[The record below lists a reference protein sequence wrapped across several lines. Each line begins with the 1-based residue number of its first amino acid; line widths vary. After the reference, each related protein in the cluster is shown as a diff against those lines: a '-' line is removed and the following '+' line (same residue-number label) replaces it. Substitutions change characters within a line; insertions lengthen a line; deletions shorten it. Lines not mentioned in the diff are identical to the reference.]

1 MKKKL
6 IRIILT
12 GTMIAAMTFGFAACG
27 TEQTTVA
34 ETPAVTAAAPAA
46 EETADA
52 AKETPA
58 VSEKETEAK
67 ATEAAAPAETETEEA
82 TERSTEAETEKE
94 AAATDGSPLIGK
106 WTLEMFEFQFN
117 EDGTGDYLIMGT
129 SMPFTYED
137 HGDSV
142 YVKFDEDSNGDEHKY
157 RIEGDTLYFE
167 DSMGE
172 EVAYTR

>member
-6 IRIILT
+6 VQILIT
-12 GTMIAAMTFGFAACG
+12 GALTATMAFGFAACG
-27 TEQTTVA
+27 TEQTVVT
-34 ETPAVTAAAPAA
+34 ETPAVTATAPAA
-46 EETADA
+46 EETEKA
-52 AKETPA
+52 AEKETPA
-58 VSEKETEAK
+58 ESEKETEKKETK
-67 ATEAAAPAETETEEA
+67 AATEEA
-82 TERSTEAETEKE
+82 TETETETETGTEKE
-94 AAATDGSPLIGK
+94 AAAADGSPLVGK

-117 EDGTGDYLIMGT
+117 ADGTGDYLIMGT

-142 YVKFDEDSNGDEHKY
+142 YVKFDEDSNGEEHKY

-172 EVAYTR
+172 EVEYKR